1 MKKPPLIEQGAKWL
15 HGSRAGRHF
24 YGTENEIWACFGPDG
39 NTEKNGGLSSATFEG
54 VSLCF
59 YGHFF
64 FLLNIVASALKSCM
78 KRSWDNQKKTFK
90 MQL

>member
-1 MKKPPLIEQGAKWL
+1 MQSDYV
-15 HGSRAGRHF
+15 HGSCAGRHF

-59 YGHFF
+59 YGQFF
-64 FLLNIVASALKSCM
+64 FSFEYCSI
-78 KRSWDNQKKTFK
+78 RTKKLHETKLRQPKKNF
-90 MQL
+90 